1 MTPLAGI
8 AVKTDDNS
16 YFRYVSFN
24 ALILVVYAVNLVALS
39 KLISSLDP
47 AVENKRIKV
56 GANAKASVLHY
67 AARALIS
74 FAYAAAS

>member
-8 AVKTDDNS
+8 ALKTVDNS
-16 YFRYVSFN
+16 YFSNVLFN
-24 ALILVVYAVNLVALS
+24 AVILVVYAVNLVASS

-56 GANAKASVLHY
+56 GANAKASGLHY
-67 AARALIS
+67 TARALIS
-74 FAYAAAS
+74 VAYAAAS

>member
-1 MTPLAGI
+1 MTPVAGI
-8 AVKTDDNS
+8 AVKTVDNS
-16 YFRYVSFN
+16 YFNNVFFN
-24 ALILVVYAVNLVALS
+24 ALILVVYAANLVASS

-56 GANAKASVLHY
+56 GANALTVELQL

-74 FAYAAAS
+74 VAYAAAS